1 MIKKIIEKIKSFNEA
16 DKILLG
22 SILANNIVARNKKK
36 LSEYEFKVFS
46 QWGED
51 GIIQYLVQALD
62 IPNKNFIEFGVET
75 YRESN
80 TRFLLMHDNWSGL
93 VIDGSVSNIKDIKNQ
108 SFFWRYSLN
117 AVKSF
122 ITKENINK
130 LLVENKME
138 GDIGIL
144 SIDIDGNDYWIL
156 KEINCVQPAI
166 LITEYNSVFGS
177 ERAISIPY
185 KEDFV
190 RGRNGISNLY
200 YGASLA
206 ALNFAANQ
214 KGYSLIGC
222 NSNGNNAFFVRND
235 MVDQLSYLKPLTVS
249 DAFVDAKFREAKDKK
264 NNLLYLQGSD
274 RLEEVKGLP
283 VINVITS
290 EEEQL

>member
-249 DAFVDAKFREAKDKK
+249 DAFVNTVQR
-264 NNLLYLQGSD
+264 Q
-274 RLEEVKGLP
+274 R
-283 VINVITS
+283 
-290 EEEQL
+290 